1 MRALILEMKR
11 IIQEAKLLQEEAT
24 RLRRDFHKHP
34 ERGFCEFRTALKIIE
49 YLKGLGLE
57 VKYGAEVISKDNIL
71 GAPNLEMISSE
82 RARALDE
89 GVPGELVDALSGGA
103 TAVVATING
112 TATGSPRTIAFRFD
126 MDCNEL
132 TESDSEEHRPFRE
145 GFSSIHPGCTHACG
159 HDGHVTIG
167 LILARLLADNR
178 ERFSGKIK
186 LIFQPAEEGVRG
198 AAAMVAAGVVDDAD
212 YFFSG
217 HLGLSAN
224 KRGKLACSTD
234 GFLCASKFD
243 AEFLGKSAHAGL
255 APQEGNNALLA
266 ASQAALSLHGISR
279 HGGGA
284 SRINVGVIQGGSGRN
299 VIPDYAK
306 ILFETRGE
314 NDGINAYMVENAQNI
329 VKASA
334 HIYGVESKMRCVGH
348 ASSFKPDIEFAEE
361 LYAVANETEIFDDLV
376 LVANM
381 NASEDCTAFM
391 NRVTENGGK
400 AANFLFGTEL
410 ASPHH
415 TPMFDINEDSL
426 TDAAAF
432 LAILALK
439 YAN

>member
-1 MRALILEMKR
+1 MKR
-11 IIQEAKLLQEEAT
+11 IIQESKLLQEEAT

-34 ERGFCEFRTALKIIE
+34 ERGFCELRTASKIIE
-49 YLKGLGLE
+49 YLQELGFE
-57 VKYGAEVISKDNIL
+57 VNYGADVISKDNIL
-71 GAPNLEMISSE
+71 GAPNLEMLSSE
-82 RARALDE
+82 QERALNE
-89 GVPGELVDALSGGA
+89 GVSEELVDAMSGGA

-112 TATGSPRTIAFRFD
+112 TGTGSPRTIAFRFD

-132 TESDSEEHRPFRE
+132 SESESEEHRPFRE

-178 ERFSGKIK
+178 DRFSGKIK

-243 AEFLGKSAHAGL
+243 AEFFGKSAHAGL

-334 HIYGVESKMRCVGH
+334 QIYGVESEMRCVGH

-361 LYAVANETEIFDDLV
+361 LYAVANETEIFDDPV
-376 LVANM
+376 LVASM

-391 NRVTENGGK
+391 NRVTEKGGK

-415 TPMFDINEDSL
+415 TPKFDINEDSL

-432 LAILALK
+432 LAILAIK

>member
-1 MRALILEMKR
+1 MKR
-11 IIQEAKLLQEEAT
+11 IIQEAKLLQEEAI
-24 RLRRDFHKHP
+24 RLRRDFHKYP
-34 ERGFCEFRTALKIIE
+34 ECGFCEFRTASKIIE
-49 YLKGLGLE
+49 YLKELGFD
-57 VKYGAEVISKDNIL
+57 VKYGADIISKDHIL
-71 GAPNLEMISSE
+71 GAPDLELLSSE
-82 RARALDE
+82 RVRALSE
-89 GVPGELVDALSGGA
+89 GVPEELIEVMSESG

-112 TATGSPRTIAFRFD
+112 IGTGTAKTIAFRFD

-132 TESDSEEHRPFRE
+132 FESESEEHRPFRE
-145 GFSSIHPGCTHACG
+145 GFSSIHPGYTHACG

-178 ERFSGKIK
+178 DRFSGKVK
-186 LIFQPAEEGVRG
+186 LLFQPAEEGVRG
-198 AAAMVAAGVVDDAD
+198 AAAMVAAGVVDDVD

-243 AEFLGKSAHAGL
+243 AEFFGKSAHAGL

-266 ASQAALSLHGISR
+266 AAQAALSLHGISR

-306 ILFETRGE
+306 IMFETRGE
-314 NDGINAYMVENAQNI
+314 NDSINSYMVDNAQNI

-334 HIYGVESKMRCVGH
+334 QIYGVESEMSCVGH
-348 ASSFKPDIEFAEE
+348 AASFKPDIEFSKELYGIAEE
-361 LYAVANETEIFDDLV
+361 TDIFDDLV

-391 NRVTENGGK
+391 NRVIQNGGK
-400 AANFLFGTEL
+400 ATNFLFGTEL

-415 TPMFDINEDSL
+415 TPMFDIDEDSL
-426 TDAAAF
+426 ADVAAF
-432 LAILALK
+432 LAILAIK

>member
-1 MRALILEMKR
+1 MKR
-11 IIQEAKLLQEEAT
+11 IIEEAKLLQEEAT
-24 RLRRDFHKHP
+24 SLRRDFHKHP
-34 ERGFCEFRTALKIIE
+34 ERGFCEFRTASKIIE
-49 YLKGLGLE
+49 YLKELGFD
-57 VKYGAEVISKDNIL
+57 VKYGTDVISKDHIL
-71 GAPNLEMISSE
+71 GSPDLDMLSSE
-82 RARALDE
+82 RARALSE
-89 GVPGELVDALSGGA
+89 GVPEELIEVMSESG

-112 TATGSPRTIAFRFD
+112 IGTGTAKTIAFRFD

-132 TESDSEEHRPFRE
+132 SESESEEHRPFRE

-186 LIFQPAEEGVRG
+186 LLFQPAEEGVRG
-198 AAAMVAAGVVDDAD
+198 AAAMVAAGVVDDVD

-243 AEFLGKSAHAGL
+243 AEFFGKSAHAGL
-255 APQEGNNALLA
+255 APQEGSNALLA
-266 ASQAALSLHGISR
+266 AAQASLSLHGISR

-306 ILFETRGE
+306 IMFETRGE
-314 NDGINAYMVENAQNI
+314 NDCINSYMVENAQNI

-334 HIYGVESKMRCVGH
+334 QIYGVESEMRCVGH
-348 ASSFKPDIEFAEE
+348 AASFKPDIEFSKELYGIAEE
-361 LYAVANETEIFDDLV
+361 TDIFDDLV

-391 NRVTENGGK
+391 NRVIQNGGK
-400 AANFLFGTEL
+400 ATNFLFGTEL

-415 TPMFDINEDSL
+415 TPMFDIDEDSL

-432 LAILALK
+432 LAILAIK